1 MNAKCSGNC
10 FYMNP
15 NIQWNFQIFID
26 ILLKSAELGTI
37 DILPLE
43 RQGYYF
49 IGLNGMDFDSW
60 D

>member
-1 MNAKCSGNC
+1 
-10 FYMNP
+10 MNP

-26 ILLKSAELGTI
+26 ILLKPAELGTI
-37 DILPLE
+37 DIWPLE

-49 IGLNGMDFDSW
+49 IGLNEIDFDSW